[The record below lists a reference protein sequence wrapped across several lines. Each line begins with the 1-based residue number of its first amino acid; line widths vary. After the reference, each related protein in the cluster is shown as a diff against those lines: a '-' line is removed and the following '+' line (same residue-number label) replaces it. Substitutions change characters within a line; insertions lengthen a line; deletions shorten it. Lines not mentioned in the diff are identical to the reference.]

1 MERAQMSKRTPF
13 IFLAAAAI
21 VVSAAACSSTSS
33 SGSASAGT
41 TGGSAASGSTVLVS
55 VPCQISGPVPTPE
68 CATSVQ
74 AYFDQ
79 VNAAGGVNGHK
90 LKAVTCDTQDSP
102 VTEANCLKSATAN
115 PAIVAFVGHGNST
128 TTPASIADI
137 GTLALTPAMSAA
149 PNDFALSSFSGPT
162 SGDTGSILLYQFL
175 LGKGFGKPG
184 VLACTGFIGC
194 TTDIKGAQAFYAQK
208 GITVKVVTAGI
219 TAVDLTPQVT
229 SLQHAG
235 VNMVAVA
242 EGTGGIAGAMK
253 AASSLNYAPAFN
265 LSYAADDAQVLTQLP
280 NVPNVYVPTPFNPA
294 ASARAAYTQMMNTYI
309 GTGKWT
315 MSYYGLNGYLAA
327 QVFVDDLKG
336 ISGPVTRASVLA
348 GMKKITN
355 FSSPLLGAPIDF
367 ATSPVAAY
375 PAIYNWY
382 WYAAQVKNQAL
393 VPAGGA
399 VNMAPGA

>member
-1 MERAQMSKRTPF
+1 M
-13 IFLAAAAI
+13 
-21 VVSAAACSSTSS
+21 
-33 SGSASAGT
+33 
-41 TGGSAASGSTVLVS
+41 S
-55 VPCQISGPVPTPE
+55 VPCQISGAVPTPE

-74 AYFDQ
+74 AYFNQ

-90 LKAVTCDTQDSP
+90 LKAITCDTQDNP
-102 VTEANCLKSATAN
+102 VTEANCLKSAIAN

-149 PNDFALSSFSGPT
+149 PNDFALSSFSGP
-162 SGDTGSILLYQFL
+162 SNGDTGSILLYRFL
-175 LGKGFGKPG
+175 LGKGFSKPG
-184 VLACTGFIGC
+184 VLACTGFTGC
-194 TTDIKGAQAFYAQK
+194 TTDIKGAQAFYAPK
-208 GITVKVVTAGI
+208 GIAVKVVTAPV

-253 AASSLNYAPAFN
+253 AASSLNYTPAFN

-280 NVPNVYVPTPFNPA
+280 DVPNVYVPTPFNPA

-315 MSYYGLNGYLAA
+315 MSYYGLNGYLGA

-348 GMKKITN
+348 GMKKITD

-367 ATSPVAAY
+367 ANPAPVAEY
-375 PAIYNWY
+375 PGIYNWY
-382 WYAAQVKNQAL
+382 WYPAL
-393 VPAGGA
+393 VQNHALVVTGA
-399 VNMAPGA
+399 AVDMTSGA